1 MIRYIYTFFLGLF
14 LAIFVGMGI
23 AMFYTEPKS
32 PEPPA
37 WYGRLEK
44 YEPTAAEKKQ
54 EQQYNSQQK
63 NYDKQLWHY
72 NRNVSAIVLG
82 CAVIILAISLLLA
95 EKLGVIADGLLLGG
109 IFTLLYGIGR
119 GMTTDSN
126 KYRFAVAAVGLM
138 VTLGLGYFKFT
149 KPRLAEDKSS
159 SGRK

>member
-23 AMFYTEPKS
+23 AVFYPEPKS

-37 WYGRLEK
+37 WYNNAGK
-44 YEPTAAEKKQ
+44 YEPSAVEKQQ
-54 EQQYNSQQK
+54 EEQYNIQQK
-63 NYDKQLWHY
+63 NYNQQLRHY

-95 EKLGVIADGLLLGG
+95 EKLGVLADGLLLGG

-119 GMTTDSN
+119 GMATDSN
-126 KYRFAVAAVGLM
+126 KYRFAVAAVGLIA
-138 VTLGLGYFKFT
+138 TLALGYIKFIRQHLRS
-149 KPRLAEDKSS
+149 PRY
-159 SGRK
+159 